1 MPRDLN
7 KVTEKAISK
16 EKKKKKK
23 QSWQRSYKMLIPGG
37 QKKLGLFASEKTAG
51 ARVAGAKRINSRDRG
66 KEMKTITS
74 CYNLF

>member
-23 QSWQRSYKMLIPGG
+23 AVLAEVIQNVDSLRSEETWLIC
-37 QKKLGLFASEKTAG
+37 L
-51 ARVAGAKRINSRDRG
+51 
-66 KEMKTITS
+66 
-74 CYNLF
+74 

>member
-1 MPRDLN
+1 
-7 KVTEKAISK
+7 
-16 EKKKKKK
+16 
-23 QSWQRSYKMLIPGG
+23 MLIPCG